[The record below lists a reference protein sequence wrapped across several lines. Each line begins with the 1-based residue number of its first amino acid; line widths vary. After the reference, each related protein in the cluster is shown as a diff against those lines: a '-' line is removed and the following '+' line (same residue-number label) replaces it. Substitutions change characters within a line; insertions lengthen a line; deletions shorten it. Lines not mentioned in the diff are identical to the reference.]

1 MICMNLC
8 VQHILLRHEELKERA
23 RQLLEQAR
31 KDAVRGSAPQPPTSL
46 NISNHPTKV
55 KQKLTHW
62 SAWIQFATRPCP

>member
-8 VQHILLRHEELKERA
+8 EQHILLRHEELKERA

-55 KQKLTHW
+55 N
-62 SAWIQFATRPCP
+62 

>member
-8 VQHILLRHEELKERA
+8 EQHILLRHEELKERA

-55 KQKLTHW
+55 NQKH
-62 SAWIQFATRPCP
+62 IFYHPVKCATSHARN